1 MKKWFIT
8 GITIMLVLTCS
19 PILGMGQSS
28 RCVILEKQG
37 NRALVSCD
45 GGQTRFIDM
54 RGRGDLY
61 NVGDAVDAPDIDA
74 RPPKDRPD
82 KQK

>member
-1 MKKWFIT
+1 MQPDSGYW
-8 GITIMLVLTCS
+8 
-19 PILGMGQSS
+19 PIFTMRYSQ
-28 RCVILEKQG
+28 KQG

-61 NVGDAVDAPDIDA
+61 NVGDAVDAPDIDV
-74 RPPKDRPD
+74 RPPKRPAGQA
-82 KQK
+82 KIRRKR